1 MTMTVPWQTG
11 NIVGPKNALL
21 LNPEHCARLLKATK
35 RPLIVVGA
43 NATKPSVGLPDLN
56 EYVLHL
62 AKAMNAQI
70 VASPTLQ
77 SRFQSTDGTQVF
89 SMGLEDLT
97 NRLKDKQWKGFDGRG
112 RYDYVLL
119 IGGVYY
125 FESQMLATLKHF
137 APHVKTVS
145 LDRFY
150 QPNASFSFPSMDV
163 DRWREGLNMITQEL
177 GGKR

>member
-1 MTMTVPWQTG
+1 
-11 NIVGPKNALL
+11 
-21 LNPEHCARLLKATK
+21 
-35 RPLIVVGA
+35 VVGA
-43 NATKPSVGLPDLN
+43 NATKPSVGLPDLT

-62 AKAMNAQI
+62 AKAMKAQV
-70 VASPTLQ
+70 VASPTVQ
-77 SRFQSTDGTQVF
+77 SQFQGTGGTQLF

-97 NRLKDKQWKGFDGRG
+97 NCLKDKQWKGFDGKG
-112 RYDYVLL
+112 PYDYVLL

-137 APHVKTVS
+137 APHLRTVS

-163 DRWREGLNMITQEL
+163 DKWRDGLNMITQEL

>member
-1 MTMTVPWQTG
+1 MALAIPWQTG

-21 LNPEHCARLLKATK
+21 LPPEHSARVLKAAK

-43 NATKPSVGLPDLN
+43 HATKPSVGLPDLA
-56 EYVLHL
+56 EYVLRL
-62 AKAMNAQI
+62 ARVMKAQVA
-70 VASPTLQ
+70 ASPAIQLQ
-77 SRFQSTDGTQVF
+77 FNNSGKTQVF
-89 SMGLEDLT
+89 GLGLEDLT
-97 NRLKDKQWKGFDGRG
+97 NRLKDKQWKGFDGKG
-112 RYDYVLL
+112 AYDYVLL

-137 APHVKTVS
+137 APHIKTVS

-163 DRWREGLNMITQEL
+163 DKWRDGLSMMIKEL
-177 GGKR
+177 GGKD